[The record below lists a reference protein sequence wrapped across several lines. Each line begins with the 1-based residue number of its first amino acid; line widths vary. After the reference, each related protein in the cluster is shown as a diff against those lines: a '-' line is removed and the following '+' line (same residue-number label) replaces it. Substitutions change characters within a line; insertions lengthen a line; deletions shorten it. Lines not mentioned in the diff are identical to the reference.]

1 MKYVYRRQHSAHL
14 RSFSEPAGRQVR
26 GLLLWQQERR
36 DWTCERQSWALTC
49 RDTTDLVE
57 SSAHRSGRVKA
68 SNTTREALRQQ
79 SGTVGSKDIE
89 QQAGDV
95 CDAVAVF
102 PEVSVSLCR
111 IEALQQPQQD
121 WKQHFYEAQH
131 TVRHTVPS
139 QRLLDREQEGH
150 TDRKSGEN

>member
-1 MKYVYRRQHSAHL
+1 MEEL
-14 RSFSEPAGRQVR
+14 RLQ
-26 GLLLWQQERR
+26 
-36 DWTCERQSWALTC
+36 
-49 RDTTDLVE
+49 
-57 SSAHRSGRVKA
+57 
-68 SNTTREALRQQ
+68 NTTREAHRQQ
-79 SGTVGSKDIE
+79 SGTVGLKDIE

-131 TVRHTVPS
+131 TIRHTVSS

-150 TDRKSGEN
+150 VDRKVGGKLNISSCRGRRGFLCFNWLLTKLYGIIYFFLL